1 MLDILTLRIALGVVA
16 LVLLTHIYFVT
27 YRTTRSPYS
36 LRWSLALLF
45 ILSGSSAYLFNGT
58 DHQLW
63 ANPLGNFLLVAGAVA
78 VWAGA
83 RSLGERAVGPWHAIP
98 GPLLAL
104 TAAAL
109 DSPGR
114 HVWPGG
120 AVFLALVA
128 LYSGLAAV
136 EFLRLERQSWQGVRP
151 LAGAAGLFSLFYL
164 ARCIAFMI
172 DGPDGT
178 VFQFVFGSEVT
189 TVVVTAFF
197 IFGAFSITTLS
208 HEQVASRLRT
218 KASRDGLTGVL
229 NRAGFLE
236 QAETRRSRGSG
247 AALILADL
255 DGYKAINDTY
265 GHQVGDRALQAFAA
279 ACVASVR
286 DSDLVGRYGGDE
298 FVILLPG
305 ASFDQAERVASEI
318 SRRLRDAKPAEL
330 QLWPTVSCGVAV
342 LNQQSFDFEH
352 AIAAA
357 DAALYAAKSL
367 GRDRVERAGPTPAT

>member
-16 LVLLTHIYFVT
+16 LVLLAHIYLVT
-27 YRTTRSPYS
+27 YRNTRSSYS
-36 LRWSLALLF
+36 LWWSVALLF

-58 DHQLW
+58 EHQLW
-63 ANPLGNFLLVAGAVA
+63 ANPLGNLLLVAAAAA
-78 VWAGA
+78 VWGGA
-83 RSLGERAVGPWHAIP
+83 RSLSERAVGPWHAAA
-98 GPLLAL
+98 GPLLAV

-109 DSPGR
+109 DSPAR

-136 EFLRLERQSWQGVRP
+136 EFLRLERQSWRGVRP
-151 LAGAAGLFSLFYL
+151 LAAAAGLFSLFYL
-164 ARCIAFMI
+164 GRCIAFVI
-172 DGPDGT
+172 DGPDGA
-178 VFQFVFGSEVT
+178 VFRVAFGSEVT
-189 TVVVTAFF
+189 TVIVTAFF
-197 IFGAFSITTLS
+197 VLGAFSITTLS

-236 QAETRRSRGSG
+236 QAEARRSRENG
-247 AALILADL
+247 AALILTDL

-265 GHQVGDRALQAFAA
+265 GHQVGDQALQAFAA

-286 DSDLVGRYGGDE
+286 DTDLVGRYGGDE

-305 ASFDQAERVASEI
+305 ASFEQAERVATEI
-318 SRRLRDAKPAEL
+318 SRRLRDAKPSEL
-330 QLWPTVSCGVAV
+330 QLWPTVSCGVTVMEPQA
-342 LNQQSFDFEH
+342 QDMAH

-367 GRDRVERAGPTPAT
+367 GRDRVERAGPTALA